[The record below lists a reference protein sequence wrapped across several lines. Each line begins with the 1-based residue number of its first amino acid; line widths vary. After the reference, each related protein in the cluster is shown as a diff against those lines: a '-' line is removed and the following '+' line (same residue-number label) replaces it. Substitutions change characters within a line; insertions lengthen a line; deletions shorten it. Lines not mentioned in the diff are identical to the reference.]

1 MNSKGDAYF
10 KKFSKF
16 PSTLSDYP
24 FPGPNDDSFQRCSP
38 EANRFDRSAAPL
50 MLMDT
55 ILIFATVEAQKLILP
70 Y

>member
-24 FPGPNDDSFQRCSP
+24 FPGPNDDSFQIFSSSP
-38 EANRFDRSAAPL
+38 GFS
-50 MLMDT
+50 
-55 ILIFATVEAQKLILP
+55 IFHLVLHSSIP
-70 Y
+70 YEKYLKVKKKVLV